1 MMTME
6 GILGS
11 IDVSIAR
18 ILNKA
23 LEGKEVSVAEACTL
37 FSAENRELM
46 ALLKA
51 ADELRKS
58 LVGDK
63 VSFVFN
69 RNINFTNYC
78 VGRCLF
84 CAFRRSPNDSDNGYS
99 LTIEQIVSKAVEASE
114 LGATEVCI
122 QGGLNPHLEPHFYFQ
137 ICEAIKDRLPEI
149 HIHAFSPMEV
159 LFASRNMGT
168 TVKDFLKQLKS
179 SGLDSMPG
187 TAAEILDDSV
197 RAIICPDKLKVD
209 EWKDVIT
216 KAHRLHIPTSA
227 TMMYGHVEKPVHRA
241 MHLHIIRDMQKRG
254 GCFTELVPLRFIHA
268 NTDLYKQGLC
278 RPQISGMEDIK
289 VHAISRLMLNGLI
302 DNIQVSWVKLGKLLA
317 QVCLSAGAN
326 DLGGTLME
334 EHISRLAGSSSPSFM
349 TVQELEELI
358 KSINRT
364 PAQRTTTYEI
374 IKVLS

>member
-1 MMTME
+1 MDKM
-6 GILGS
+6 LSS
-11 IDVSIAR
+11 IDAAIAR

-23 LEGKEVSVAEACTL
+23 LEGKEVSVEEACSL
-37 FSAENRELM
+37 FSAEKRELTVLIM
-46 ALLKA
+46 V

-58 LVGDK
+58 TVGDN
-63 VSFVFN
+63 VSFVYN

-78 VGRCLF
+78 VGHCLF
-84 CAFRRSPNDSDNGYS
+84 CAFRCSPHDIDNGYS
-99 LTIEQIVSKAVEASE
+99 LTLDQIVSKAVEAGE

-122 QGGLNPHLEPHFYFQ
+122 QGGLNPHLKPNFYFRV
-137 ICEAIKDRLPEI
+137 CEAIKDRLPEM

-197 RAIICPDKLKVD
+197 RAIICPGKLKVD
-209 EWKDVIT
+209 EWKSVIT
-216 KAHRLHIPTSA
+216 TAHQLHIPTSA
-227 TMMYGHVEKPVHRA
+227 TMMYGHVEQPAHRA
-241 MHLHIIRDMQKRG
+241 MHLHILRDMQKRG
-254 GCFTELVPLRFIHA
+254 GCFTEFVPLRFIHA

-278 RPQISGMEDIK
+278 RPSMPGMEDVK
-289 VHAISRLMLNGLI
+289 VHAIARLMLNGFI
-302 DNIQVSWVKLGKLLA
+302 DNLQVSWVKLGKLLA
-317 QVCLSAGAN
+317 QACLRAGAN

-334 EHISRLAGSSSPSFM
+334 EHISRLAGSQSPSFM
-349 TVQELEELI
+349 AVEEFEELI
-358 KSINRT
+358 KSCSRT
-364 PAQRTTTYEI
+364 PVQRTTTYEI